1 MSIDKKYK
9 DMICDRLNTGRD
21 FVLFRFPNQNEWH
34 IDTDPEWTVKTS
46 LYDKYERKLPDAT
59 ATDHYLDSVARLRDE
74 HKRRGGKTV
83 YSRVI
88 RGCIDAETS
97 IVDAAEAYFEVNP
110 HAFCALVSR
119 KDVGVW
125 IVATPELLLH
135 ADKERFATMALAGSR
150 PAYTE
155 CVWDAKNIAEQ
166 AMVTRFICD
175 EWSRLGLSVR
185 TSEPATLVSG
195 CIEHICTH
203 IDAPYTPDVNV
214 DSILRTTSP
223 TPAVCGLPRVDARR
237 LISQYEPHL
246 RGLYAGYIAVEHG
259 GTTRAYVVLRCAR
272 LTLDGQYAVYAGG
285 GITADSDPQTELAE
299 TQLKSS
305 TILRALSREI

>member
-1 MSIDKKYK
+1 MQCHTNLSVNPKDEYRQKYK

-110 HAFCALVSR
+110 HAFVPWCR
-119 KDVGVW
+119 
-125 IVATPELLLH
+125 
-135 ADKERFATMALAGSR
+135 
-150 PAYTE
+150 
-155 CVWDAKNIAEQ
+155 AK
-166 AMVTRFICD
+166 M
-175 EWSRLGLSVR
+175 
-185 TSEPATLVSG
+185 SG
-195 CIEHICTH
+195 
-203 IDAPYTPDVNV
+203 Y
-214 DSILRTTSP
+214 
-223 TPAVCGLPRVDARR
+223 G
-237 LISQYEPHL
+237 
-246 RGLYAGYIAVEHG
+246 
-259 GTTRAYVVLRCAR
+259 
-272 LTLDGQYAVYAGG
+272 
-285 GITADSDPQTELAE
+285 
-299 TQLKSS
+299 
-305 TILRALSREI
+305 